1 MWDNIKGHQQN
12 KEFLKSLLQGGRS
25 TPSLLF
31 YGPEGVGK
39 RLLAKAFA
47 KSFLCLGNPLEPD
60 NCRSCHAMDAG
71 THPDLVQVAQLA
83 PGKELLIEQI
93 KDMARQA
100 AYAPTMSTHKVCIID
115 GADFMKAPAANSLLK
130 LLEEPPE
137 YWLFILI
144 ATDINKLL
152 PTILSR
158 VIQRRFTGLEDRDV
172 AAILAEHQVEHPEEL
187 ARLAAGSPG
196 KALAYQQADAL
207 MWRERA
213 LNVLE
218 NAGNPAIMD
227 FIGNLEWLDK
237 VGNQDGL
244 IFLEMFSLLLRDG
257 LFLKDGTKCQ
267 FFNIDLEPR
276 LEQCFKLWTTGQIEK
291 TILWTGESYRGI
303 RARCASKSVI
313 EALIV
318 KISLMGKEQDRD

>member
-1 MWDNIKGHQQN
+1 MWDKVKGHQQN
-12 KEFLKSLLQGGRS
+12 KDFLEGLLQGDRS

-39 RLLAKAFA
+39 RLLAKEFA
-47 KSFLCLGNPLEPD
+47 KSFLCLGNPLEED

-71 THPDLVQVAQLA
+71 THPDFIQVAQLA

-93 KDMARQA
+93 KDMAKQA

-130 LLEEPPE
+130 LLEEPPD
-137 YWLFILI
+137 YWIFILI

-158 VIQRRFTGLEDRDV
+158 VIQRRFIGLSETDV
-172 AAILAEHQVEHPEEL
+172 ADILAEHQVEKPEVL

-196 KALAYQQADAL
+196 KALAYQEADAF

-213 LNVLE
+213 LHVLE
-218 NAGNPAIMD
+218 HCGRPKIMD
-227 FIGNLEWLDK
+227 FIGSLEWSEK
-237 VGNQDGL
+237 INAQEGL
-244 IFLEMFSLLLRDG
+244 TFLEMFTLLLRDG
-257 LFLKDGTKCQ
+257 LLLKDNTRCA
-267 FFNIDLEPR
+267 FFNEDLLDRLQTCFAAWEPA
-276 LEQCFKLWTTGQIEK
+276 TIEK
-291 TILWTGESYRGI
+291 TILWTGQSYGGI
-303 RARCASKSVI
+303 RARCAAKGVI

-318 KISLMGKEQDRD
+318 KISLLRKEQNSD

>member
-12 KEFLKSLLQGGRS
+12 KEFLRSLLQGGRS

-47 KSFLCLGNPLEPD
+47 KSFLCLGNPLEMD

-93 KDMARQA
+93 KDMAKQA
-100 AYAPTMSTHKVCIID
+100 AYAPTMSAHKVCIID

-137 YWLFILI
+137 YWLFIII

-158 VIQRRFTGLEDRDV
+158 VIQRRFTGLDDGDV

-196 KALAYQQADAL
+196 KALAYQEADAL

-213 LNVLE
+213 LHVLE
-218 NAGNPAIMD
+218 NASDKKIME

-237 VGNQDGL
+237 VNMQESL
-244 IFLEMFSLLLRDG
+244 IFMEMLTLLLRDS
-257 LFLKDGTKCQ
+257 LFLKDGTGCRL
-267 FFNIDLEPR
+267 FNADLQSR
-276 LEQCFKLWTTGQIEK
+276 LEQCFTLWNTAQIEK
-291 TILWTGESYRGI
+291 AIVWTGESYRGV
-303 RARCASKSVI
+303 RARCAGKSVI
-313 EALIV
+313 EALII
-318 KISLMGKEQDRD
+318 KISLMGKEQNID

>member
-1 MWDNIKGHQQN
+1 MWDKIKGHQQN
-12 KEFLKSLLQGGRS
+12 KDFLRSLLQGGRS

-39 RLLAKAFA
+39 KMLAKAFA
-47 KSFLCLGNPLEPD
+47 QNFLCLGDPLVPD
-60 NCRSCHAMDAG
+60 ECRSCHAMVAG
-71 THPDLVQVAQLA
+71 THPDLIQVEQLA

-93 KDMARQA
+93 KDMAKQA
-100 AYAPTMSTHKVCIID
+100 AYAPTLSAHKVCIID

-158 VIQRRFTGLEDRDV
+158 VIQRRFTGLSEIDV
-172 AAILAEHQVEHPEEL
+172 AAILEEHQVEHPEEL

-196 KALAYQQADAL
+196 KALAYREADAL

-213 LNVLE
+213 MNVLE
-218 NAGNPAIMD
+218 NSGNTQIMEY
-227 FIGNLEWLDK
+227 ISNLEWLDK
-237 VGNQDGL
+237 LGNQEGL
-244 IFLEMFSLLLRDG
+244 TFLEMFTLLLRDG
-257 LFLKDGTKCQ
+257 LFLKDGTECQ
-267 FFNIDLEPR
+267 LFNTDLKPR

-291 TILWTGESYRGI
+291 AILWTGESYRGI

-318 KISLMGKEQDRD
+318 KISLMGKEQYSD